1 MKKILLVLMC
11 LMMCGCYDY
20 KELNQISIIGGIGID
35 YDNEYIVSLEII
47 NDKKT
52 SEGDS
57 DSVKTATINGTGKTF
72 VEAFNN
78 AIAKVDRDPYFY
90 QMQVLLISEN
100 AAVKGLNE
108 VFDYLLRESKI
119 NNSFYTVVTKDTT
132 PQEVFQI
139 NSLTEPVAS
148 SKIVKMLK
156 DGSGDIKFN
165 KNDEFDLLV
174 GKYVKQGID
183 ISLVA
188 LEMEDGEIAFNH
200 MAIFNGD
207 SLITFLNKDDS
218 ITYNLLTNKSEG
230 IYLTS
235 EDNVVALFGNK
246 TKKEF
251 KDGKIVITFTADA
264 TITEVQDNIDFKDLS
279 VYSKLSQEFSKTMQE
294 NIENLI
300 DHSRN
305 YNADILGLGQLI
317 YADKPNSYQKG
328 IGLKVLVEVNASINV
343 NKNGITFEV
352 IK

>member
-1 MKKILLVLMC
+1 
-11 LMMCGCYDY
+11 MMCGCYDY